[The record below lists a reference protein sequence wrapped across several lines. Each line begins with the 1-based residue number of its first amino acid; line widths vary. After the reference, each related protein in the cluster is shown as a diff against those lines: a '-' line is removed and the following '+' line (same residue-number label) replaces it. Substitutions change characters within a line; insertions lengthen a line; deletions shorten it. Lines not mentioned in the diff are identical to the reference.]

1 MFQTSASAK
10 AKKYGNFN
18 FVQKD
23 DSTPKLTSVQVEGSD
38 RGGSISGHYGAAP
51 NISKQQLVIIGVS
64 LDHLSRS
71 KQLFICCTGVF
82 AFYLVYGYLQVGLS
96 QWCFPG
102 GTPSPHLFYQWNGV
116 PPAKIKRG
124 GTPFPLAGI
133 KYEWSSVNT
142 IWHHP
147 NNFGITC
154 STYVLFLAIIAQRPN

>member
-1 MFQTSASAK
+1 LGKKQAEMFQTSASAK

-23 DSTPKLTSVQVEGSD
+23 DSTPKLTSVQVEDSD

-96 QWCFPG
+96 F
-102 GTPSPHLFYQWNGV
+102 
-116 PPAKIKRG
+116 
-124 GTPFPLAGI
+124 
-133 KYEWSSVNT
+133 
-142 IWHHP
+142 
-147 NNFGITC
+147 
-154 STYVLFLAIIAQRPN
+154 